1 MDPRNSWTLK
11 LEWTLLVR
19 VLLRL
24 CRSRKGEKRFW
35 MTWRSWRLELFYT
48 EVDLLKGASALGS
61 VALEQHRMTPKVEA
75 LSNLWKQSSSM
86 RLAKSFSK
94 GLSARFILLSK
105 QMDRSWIYG
114 TQFTPAYVKGVE
126 EFMKFVSE
134 RYPEYSHIL
143 SAYTRWIHH
152 GESTDTVVVENLE
165 QEVEGSDHDFGIH
178 VDVAD
183 DDYDEDHRV
192 PEMIGDLY
200 AAAEADG
207 EQPRFARV
215 LEDAKKSLSPG
226 SSHSKFSFLLLSS
239 GYPQSELPKSYD
251 EAKKY
256 LGELGLGFEN
266 IHVCKNNCVLFWK
279 RYYKEN
285 VCPVCKASRWQDET
299 GNKRVP
305 HKVLRHFPLLPRL
318 KRIFASKRTS
328 EETQWHKKTRTLV
341 DNVMSHPADGEA
353 WKEFNTRE
361 PTFVDDLRNL
371 RLALATD
378 GFNPFGNMSAKSP
391 GKDFDLFLE
400 PLIEELLD
408 LWKGQHGNL
417 VTAPPALYVLGK
429 DQKIKFC
436 KFLKGIKFPNG
447 YAANLARY
455 ISEDGSKVQGKLK
468 THSCHILLQ
477 RIIPASL
484 RGLVRKDV
492 YEAVAE
498 LGTFFK
504 ELCSRN
510 LRIDVVKRLKEEI
523 PLILC
528 KLEKIF
534 PPAFFDVMVHLAVH
548 LPNEALLRGPIQ
560 YGWMYPI
567 ERLLGTLKNFVR
579 NMARLEGSIVEAYM
593 ASDTLTFCSRYMEDI
608 DNRFSHDDGSDGEM
622 PLPDDIYV
630 FKHGVTLVGSN
641 RSQYI
646 DDVDLNKLVWDDL
659 EQQGALDVD
668 KMVEQGFAKWF
679 RCHIENKRKENLESV
694 SEGLWALSR
703 GPDLRVK
710 TCAACKVNGVRY
722 STVDRENFLLTQNS
736 GVMTEGSHDG
746 NNIDFYGVLK
756 ESLWYKTDPFI
767 LATQLKKIFYL
778 QDTSLGKD
786 WRVVQKFEHRNIYDV
801 AEKDEASHD
810 VHQDDYCSDTEHVVQ
825 AGADNEVTH
834 NIQGGEASI
843 IEGNLQDLISS
854 KKQPIIREDSEDEE
868 EDETRRRTGV
878 DAATASR
885 GHGGGLEVD
894 WRGRDCSLSRT
905 WRWPGLDL
913 GADTEAG
920 GLPLISSLQRGRIDA
935 EPGSLTRNPA
945 SGRRRRRS
953 AISPWAAGPD

>member
-1 MDPRNSWTLK
+1 
-11 LEWTLLVR
+11 
-19 VLLRL
+19 
-24 CRSRKGEKRFW
+24 
-35 MTWRSWRLELFYT
+35 
-48 EVDLLKGASALGS
+48 
-61 VALEQHRMTPKVEA
+61 
-75 LSNLWKQSSSM
+75 
-86 RLAKSFSK
+86 
-94 GLSARFILLSK
+94 
-105 QMDRSWIYG
+105 MDRSWIFG

-134 RYPEYSHIL
+134 RYPEDNHIL
-143 SAYTRWIHH
+143 CPYSKCLNQTLRSQDDVSDHIHIYGMSATYTRWIHH
-152 GESTDTVVVENLE
+152 GESADTVVVENFE
-165 QEVEGSDHDFGIH
+165 QPEVEGSDHDFGIH
-178 VDVAD
+178 VDVVD
-183 DDYDEDHRV
+183 DDYDEDHGV

-215 LEDAKKSLSPG
+215 LEDAKKSLSLG
-226 SSHSKFSFLLLSS
+226 SSHSKFSFLVRMLYIKSRYRIGNTGFSIMMKLLSS
-239 GYPQSELPKSYD
+239 GFPQSELPKSYD

-256 LGELGLGFEN
+256 LGELGLCYEN

-279 RYYKEN
+279 RYEKEN
-285 VCPVCKASRWQDET
+285 VCPVCKTSRWQDET
-299 GNKRVP
+299 RNKKVP

-328 EETQWHKKTRTLV
+328 KETQWHKKKRTPV

-353 WKEFNTRE
+353 WKDFDTRE
-361 PTFVDDLRNL
+361 PSFADDPRNL

-378 GFNPFGNMSAKSP
+378 GFNPFGNMSTQYSPKSP

-408 LWKGQHGNL
+408 LWKGGKTKDTTNARLDLHDMGIRPELHLQQHGNS
-417 VTAPPALYVLGK
+417 VIAPPTPYVLGK
-429 DQKIKFC
+429 DQKTELC
-436 KFLKGIKFPNG
+436 KFLKGIKFPDG

-477 RIIPASL
+477 RIIPAGL

-498 LGTFFK
+498 LGTFFR

-510 LRIDVVKRLKEEI
+510 LRIDVIKRLKEEI

-548 LPNEALLRGPIQ
+548 LPDEALLRGPVQ
-560 YGWMYPI
+560 YGWM
-567 ERLLGTLKNFVR
+567 
-579 NMARLEGSIVEAYM
+579 
-593 ASDTLTFCSRYMEDI
+593 YMEDI
-608 DNRFSHDDGSDGEM
+608 DNRFNHHDDNDGEM
-622 PLPDDIYV
+622 PLPDDVSV

-646 DDVDLNKLVWDDL
+646 DDDVLNKLVCLYRDDL
-659 EQQGALDVD
+659 VQQGALDVD

-679 RCHIENKRKENLESV
+679 RCHIENKHKEHLESV
-694 SEGLWALSR
+694 SEGLWALSC

-710 TCAACKVNGVRY
+710 TCASCIVNGVRY
-722 STVDRENFLLTQNS
+722 STVDREKFFLTQNS

-746 NNIDFYGVLK
+746 NDIDFYGVLK
-756 ESLWYKTDPFI
+756 E
-767 LATQLKKIFYL
+767 
-778 QDTSLGKD
+778 
-786 WRVVQKFEHRNIYDV
+786 KFEHRNIYDV
-801 AEKDEASHD
+801 AEKDEDSHD

-825 AGADNEVTH
+825 AGADNEVTR
-834 NIQGGEASI
+834 NIQGGEATI

-854 KKQPIIREDSEDEE
+854 KKQRIIREDSEDEE
-868 EDETRRRTGV
+868 EDETLLQYCS
-878 DAATASR
+878 D
-885 GHGGGLEVD
+885 GGND
-894 WRGRDCSLSRT
+894 NNDDMSLDDED
-905 WRWPGLDL
+905 GDF
-913 GADTEAG
+913 
-920 GLPLISSLQRGRIDA
+920 
-935 EPGSLTRNPA
+935 
-945 SGRRRRRS
+945 
-953 AISPWAAGPD
+953 

>member
-1 MDPRNSWTLK
+1 MGTRLSESGGVRLVINQSVVPVDFEPSPEDRRCLSTMVARQDCIGAIDGTHVRASVSKSMEAAFRGRKSFATQNMMVAVDFDLRFTYVLAGWEGTAHDAVVLSGA
-11 LEWTLLVR
+11 LEPVNGLR
-19 VLLRL
+19 VPEANYIYSARGTEQQRRAWVSAPASAIVG
-24 CRSRKGEKRFW
+24 RSEQRR
-35 MTWRSWRLELFYT
+35 RSWGE
-48 EVDLLKGASALGS
+48 ESSDDLRGTGQRRFAWDRGAPAIVG
-61 VALEQHRMTPKVEA
+61 
-75 LSNLWKQSSSM
+75 QSS
-86 RLAKSFSK
+86 A
-94 GLSARFILLSK
+94 GAW
-105 QMDRSWIYG
+105 DRAV
-114 TQFTPAYVKGVE
+114 QGVE

-134 RYPEYSHIL
+134 RYPKDSHIL
-143 SAYTRWIHH
+143 CPCSKCLNQSLRPQDDVNDHIHIYGMSAAYTRWIHH
-152 GESTDTVVVENLE
+152 GESADTVVVENLE

-178 VDVAD
+178 VDVAN
-183 DDYDEDHRV
+183 DDYDEDHGV
-192 PEMIGDLY
+192 LEMIGDLY
-200 AAAEADG
+200 VAAEADG

-226 SSHSKFSFLLLSS
+226 SSHSKFSFLVRMLYIKSRYRISNTTFSTMLKLLSS

-266 IHVCKNNCVLFWK
+266 IHVCKNNCVLFRK

-328 EETQWHKKTRTLV
+328 EETQWHKKMRTPV

-353 WKEFNTRE
+353 WKEFDTRE

-378 GFNPFGNMSAKSP
+378 GFNPFGNMSTQYSPKSL

-408 LWKGQHGNL
+408 LWKGVSTYDACTGRKFNLHDVMLWCIHDFPALSTLSGRTTKGYYACIHCDKDPLSQQHGNS
-417 VTAPPALYVLGK
+417 VTAPPTPYVLGK

-436 KFLKGIKFPNG
+436 KFLKGIKFPDG

-477 RIIPASL
+477 RIIHVGL

-498 LGTFFK
+498 LGTFFR

-548 LPNEALLRGPIQ
+548 LPDEALLRGPVQ
-560 YGWMYPI
+560 YGWM
-567 ERLLGTLKNFVR
+567 
-579 NMARLEGSIVEAYM
+579 
-593 ASDTLTFCSRYMEDI
+593 YMEDI
-608 DNRFSHDDGSDGEM
+608 DNRFNHDDGSDGEM
-622 PLPDDIYV
+622 PLPDDISV

-646 DDVDLNKLVWDDL
+646 DDVDLNKLVW
-659 EQQGALDVD
+659 
-668 KMVEQGFAKWF
+668 
-679 RCHIENKRKENLESV
+679 CHIENKRKENPESV
-694 SEGLWALSR
+694 SEGLWALSC

-756 ESLWYKTDPFI
+756 ECKQGLIMRLRT
-767 LATQLKKIFYL
+767 IF
-778 QDTSLGKD
+778 K
-786 WRVVQKFEHRNIYDV
+786 V
-801 AEKDEASHD
+801 EKA
-810 VHQDDYCSDTEHVVQ
+810 V
-825 AGADNEVTH
+825 
-834 NIQGGEASI
+834 
-843 IEGNLQDLISS
+843 
-854 KKQPIIREDSEDEE
+854 
-868 EDETRRRTGV
+868 
-878 DAATASR
+878 
-885 GHGGGLEVD
+885 
-894 WRGRDCSLSRT
+894 
-905 WRWPGLDL
+905 
-913 GADTEAG
+913 
-920 GLPLISSLQRGRIDA
+920 
-935 EPGSLTRNPA
+935 
-945 SGRRRRRS
+945 
-953 AISPWAAGPD
+953 

>member
-1 MDPRNSWTLK
+1 M
-11 LEWTLLVR
+11 
-19 VLLRL
+19 
-24 CRSRKGEKRFW
+24 
-35 MTWRSWRLELFYT
+35 
-48 EVDLLKGASALGS
+48 SA
-61 VALEQHRMTPKVEA
+61 
-75 LSNLWKQSSSM
+75 
-86 RLAKSFSK
+86 
-94 GLSARFILLSK
+94 
-105 QMDRSWIYG
+105 
-114 TQFTPAYVKGVE
+114 
-126 EFMKFVSE
+126 
-134 RYPEYSHIL
+134 
-143 SAYTRWIHH
+143 AYTRWIHH
-152 GESTDTVVVENLE
+152 GESADTVVVENLE

-183 DDYDEDHRV
+183 DDYDEDHGV

-200 AAAEADG
+200 AVAEADG

-226 SSHSKFSFLLLSS
+226 SSHSKFSFLVRMLYIKSCYRIGNIAFSTMLKLLSS

-266 IHVCKNNCVLFWK
+266 IHVCKNNCVLFRK

-285 VCPVCKASRWQDET
+285 VCPVCKASRWRDEI

-328 EETQWHKKTRTLV
+328 EETQWHKKTRTPV

-353 WKEFNTRE
+353 WKEFDTRE
-361 PTFVDDLRNL
+361 PTFADDFRNL

-378 GFNPFGNMSAKSP
+378 GFNPFGNMSTQYSPKSP

-408 LWKGQHGNL
+408 LWKGQHGNS
-417 VTAPPALYVLGK
+417 VTAPPAPYVLGK
-429 DQKIKFC
+429 DQKIEFC

-477 RIIPASL
+477 RIIPAGL

-498 LGTFFK
+498 LGTFFR

-534 PPAFFDVMVHLAVH
+534 PPAFFDVMVHLVVH
-548 LPNEALLRGPIQ
+548 LPDEALLRGPVQ

-567 ERLLGTLKNFVR
+567 ERRLGTLKNFVR
-579 NMARLEGSIVEAYM
+579 NRARPEGSIAEAYM

-608 DNRFSHDDGSDGEM
+608 DNRFNHDDGSDGEM
-622 PLPDDIYV
+622 PLPDDISV

-646 DDVDLNKLVWDDL
+646 DDVDLNKLVCLYRD
-659 EQQGALDVD
+659 
-668 KMVEQGFAKWF
+668 
-679 RCHIENKRKENLESV
+679 NLE
-694 SEGLWALSR
+694 
-703 GPDLRVK
+703 
-710 TCAACKVNGVRY
+710 
-722 STVDRENFLLTQNS
+722 
-736 GVMTEGSHDG
+736 
-746 NNIDFYGVLK
+746 
-756 ESLWYKTDPFI
+756 
-767 LATQLKKIFYL
+767 
-778 QDTSLGKD
+778 
-786 WRVVQKFEHRNIYDV
+786 
-801 AEKDEASHD
+801 
-810 VHQDDYCSDTEHVVQ
+810 
-825 AGADNEVTH
+825 
-834 NIQGGEASI
+834 
-843 IEGNLQDLISS
+843 
-854 KKQPIIREDSEDEE
+854 
-868 EDETRRRTGV
+868 
-878 DAATASR
+878 
-885 GHGGGLEVD
+885 
-894 WRGRDCSLSRT
+894 
-905 WRWPGLDL
+905 
-913 GADTEAG
+913 
-920 GLPLISSLQRGRIDA
+920 
-935 EPGSLTRNPA
+935 
-945 SGRRRRRS
+945 
-953 AISPWAAGPD
+953 